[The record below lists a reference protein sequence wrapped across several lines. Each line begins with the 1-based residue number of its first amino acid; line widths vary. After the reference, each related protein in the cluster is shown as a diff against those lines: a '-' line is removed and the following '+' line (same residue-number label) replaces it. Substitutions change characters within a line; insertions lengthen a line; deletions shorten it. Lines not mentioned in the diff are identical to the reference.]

1 MKKYNPYRNIFYFY
15 RGPSHREKRDIDKQ
29 LEDNTTKALINSL
42 EYSNKNLLFN
52 FFKHLNIK
60 IKDSKVVNFD
70 LQVGE
75 DLSRPDALIQIDA
88 NNYFIESKIDAPLYR
103 DQIERHLKADSTSFL
118 ICITPREKDI
128 EIIKEIGKNN
138 LAFITW
144 SEVYTFFKGQLR
156 IHKEDQTRFLI
167 NQFLNYLETINVAPF
182 NGWNKKDFEAFLNLE
197 DDPKRELRIRV
208 KKKLSQYLKEL
219 EALVKN
225 EIS

>member
-1 MKKYNPYRNIFYFY
+1 M
-15 RGPSHREKRDIDKQ
+15 
-29 LEDNTTKALINSL
+29 
-42 EYSNKNLLFN
+42 
-52 FFKHLNIK
+52 
-60 IKDSKVVNFD
+60 
-70 LQVGE
+70 
-75 DLSRPDALIQIDA
+75 
-88 NNYFIESKIDAPLYR
+88 
-103 DQIERHLKADSTSFL
+103 
-118 ICITPREKDI
+118 
-128 EIIKEIGKNN
+128 
-138 LAFITW
+138 AFITW

-182 NGWNKKDFEAFLNLE
+182 NGWNKNDFEAFLNLE